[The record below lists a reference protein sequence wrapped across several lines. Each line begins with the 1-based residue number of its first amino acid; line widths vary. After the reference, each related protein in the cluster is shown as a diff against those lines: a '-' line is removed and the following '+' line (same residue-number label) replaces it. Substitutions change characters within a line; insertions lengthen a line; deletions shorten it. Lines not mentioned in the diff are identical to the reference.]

1 MHSMEDTDETTI
13 AMLLGIGNF
22 HFATGNCKGK
32 MTKGDETLLSSSLA
46 TAIPI
51 KTLKKYIIK

>member
-1 MHSMEDTDETTI
+1 MEDTDETTI